1 MRNLYCGY
9 CFSDAAP
16 TAPAPSA
23 PANAPAGAD
32 SHAPLYG
39 SCLQTDY
46 NNYVHS
52 TVGRCNVTVMTS
64 STTAAEVRVAGAA
77 DVTWAYDYCPT
88 DFAWMAVA
96 GLVLYLIF
104 FAPGTTIY
112 NLTARLV

>member
-16 TAPAPSA
+16 STPATNAPT
-23 PANAPAGAD
+23 PAGAP
-32 SHAPLYG
+32 SGAPLYG

-64 STTAAEVRVAGAA
+64 TTTAAEVRDSGAA

-104 FAPGTTIY
+104 FAPGKAAVWW
-112 NLTARLV
+112 LT